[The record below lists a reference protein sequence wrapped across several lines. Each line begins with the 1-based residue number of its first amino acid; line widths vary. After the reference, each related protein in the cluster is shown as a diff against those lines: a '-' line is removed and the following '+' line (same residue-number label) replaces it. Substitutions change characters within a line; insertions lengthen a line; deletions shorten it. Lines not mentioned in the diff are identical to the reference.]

1 MNKRAKRKESK
12 LDIAM
17 AALAASSVAFVIY
30 AMPNIYFEEAVASTG
45 LPLIVDA
52 AQPPLGAT
60 ARLGAVLAAAAAT
73 FALVWLVLRSLGPKK
88 APAPRREPEITRF
101 EIAPPRIRRADAH
114 PDAPSRRPILAGLD
128 LGGSFDQ
135 LGTFDSEEE
144 AAKTPAD
151 EVSGLEAQEDEPE
164 EPREEENPRPF
175 PSFLVLEQ
183 PEEERHEPAFE
194 ELAAALPEVPDVEQT
209 SIPHL
214 MQRLELGLVRREH
227 GEPRHQAGEPGEA
240 DRIDERLR
248 GAIADLQKLTA
259 RGS

>member
-1 MNKRAKRKESK
+1 MKKRTKRKQSR

-17 AALAASSVAFVIY
+17 AALAASSVAFAIY
-30 AMPNIYFEEAVASTG
+30 AMPGTYFEQAVASSG

-60 ARLGAVLAAAAAT
+60 ARIAAVVAAAAAT
-73 FALVWLVLRSLGPKK
+73 FGLVWLVLRSLGPKK
-88 APAPRREPEITRF
+88 APAPRRQPEIT
-101 EIAPPRIRRADAH
+101 EIEVAPPKIRRADAH
-114 PDAPSRRPILAGLD
+114 PDAPARRPLLAGLD

-135 LGTFDSEEE
+135 LGTFESEKVSDTPSEDVPQEE
-144 AAKTPAD
+144 A
-151 EVSGLEAQEDEPE
+151 
-164 EPREEENPRPF
+164 EPRYEEDPRPF

-183 PEEERHEPAFE
+183 PEEERQEPAFE
-194 ELAAALPEVPDVEQT
+194 DLASALPEVPEIEQT

-214 MQRLELGLVRREH
+214 MQRLELGLLRKER
-227 GEPRHQAGEPGEA
+227 GSGQARADDPGDA

>member
-1 MNKRAKRKESK
+1 MKKQAKRKQSR

-17 AALAASSVAFVIY
+17 AALAASSVAFAIY
-30 AMPNIYFEEAVASTG
+30 AMPGAYFEQAVTSTG

-88 APAPRREPEITRF
+88 APVPKRQPEIT
-101 EIAPPRIRRADAH
+101 EIEIEPPKIRRADAH
-114 PDAPSRRPILAGLD
+114 PDAPARRPILAGLD

-135 LGTFDSEEE
+135 LGTFDGEEPAVTPFEEVAEEEPEQRSEEE
-144 AAKTPAD
+144 D
-151 EVSGLEAQEDEPE
+151 M
-164 EPREEENPRPF
+164 RPF

-183 PEEERHEPAFE
+183 PEEERDEPAFE
-194 ELAAALPEVPDVEQT
+194 DLAAALPEVPEVEQT

-214 MQRLELGLVRREH
+214 MQRLELGLLRRER
-227 GEPRHQAGEPGEA
+227 GSAQNGDRDPGEA
-240 DRIDERLR
+240 ERIDERLR